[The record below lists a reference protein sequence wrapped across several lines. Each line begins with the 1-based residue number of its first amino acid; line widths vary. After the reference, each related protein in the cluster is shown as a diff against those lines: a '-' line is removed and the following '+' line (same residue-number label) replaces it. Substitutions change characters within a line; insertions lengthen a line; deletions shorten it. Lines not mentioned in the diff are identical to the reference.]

1 MLSYQFVR
9 HSVLCVLTA
18 ISISCAADPLASWN
32 DGGTKKQIVNFVGD
46 VSRRGSESYIPP
58 AERIAVFDNDGT
70 LWAEQPFYFQLAF
83 ASDRV
88 KVLADQHPEWREKVP
103 FASVLRGDLKTVLAG
118 GEKSLGEIV
127 KATHAGMTTDEFEA
141 AVIGWLAS
149 ARHPETKQ
157 PYTKMV
163 YQPMLELLEYLRAHG
178 FKTYIVSGGGVDF
191 IRAFAEET
199 YGIPP
204 EQVIGSRGVYAFEM
218 RSDGAHVVK
227 LSELD
232 LIDDGPGKP
241 VGIQQMIGRRPVI
254 AVGNSDGD
262 LQMLEY
268 ATSGAGRRLGVII
281 HHTDAV
287 REWKYDKSSH
297 IGRLDQALIRAGEQR
312 WIVVDMER
320 DWRQIFPSDP

>member
-1 MLSYQFVR
+1 
-9 HSVLCVLTA
+9 
-18 ISISCAADPLASWN
+18 
-32 DGGTKKQIVNFVGD
+32 
-46 VSRRGSESYIPP
+46 
-58 AERIAVFDNDGT
+58 
-70 LWAEQPFYFQLAF
+70 
-83 ASDRV
+83 
-88 KVLADQHPEWREKVP
+88 
-103 FASVLRGDLKTVLAG
+103 
-118 GEKSLGEIV
+118 
-127 KATHAGMTTDEFEA
+127 
-141 AVIGWLAS
+141 
-149 ARHPETKQ
+149 
-157 PYTKMV
+157 MV